1 MAFNLP
7 KSPFNII
14 DPTGKTLSQ
23 VKSGEYTD
31 IRDYTPSEMKEQIKS
46 TGKSSAIIKSEI
58 KKYRQSASK
67 QRQNS
72 SNVVPSSS
80 NQMATIFKQGGARGE
95 QGIKEAAEKMAK
107 GTLARKKKA

>member
-7 KSPFNII
+7 KSPFNIT

-31 IRDYTPSEMKEQIKS
+31 IRDYTPSEMKEQIKG
-46 TGKSSAIIKSEI
+46 TGMSSARIKSKV
-58 KKYRQSASK
+58 KKYRQSAAK
-67 QRQNS
+67 QRQSS
-72 SNVVPSSS
+72 SNVTPSSS

-95 QGIKEAAEKMAK
+95 RGIKEAAEEMAK
-107 GTLARKKKA
+107 GTSAKKRKA